1 VAPCARGL
9 QIAEAGRRRPRAP
22 CLSRRRLITTS
33 LLSMQSSSDGMS
45 HTERLRSLALELGG
59 HDREVDPCSL
69 GVGECTL
76 GRVRRASSVR
86 AISPWSANARSV

>member
-1 VAPCARGL
+1 
-9 QIAEAGRRRPRAP
+9 
-22 CLSRRRLITTS
+22 
-33 LLSMQSSSDGMS
+33 MS

-59 HDREVDPCSL
+59 HDREIDPCSL